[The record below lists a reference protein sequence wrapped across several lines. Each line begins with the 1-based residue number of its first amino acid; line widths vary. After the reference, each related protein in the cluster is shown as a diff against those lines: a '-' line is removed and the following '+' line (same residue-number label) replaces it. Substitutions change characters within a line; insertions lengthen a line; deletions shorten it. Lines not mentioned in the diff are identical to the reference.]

1 MNTVLLLAFFA
12 TPVAVGAL
20 MGWWQW
26 FIPRRRLNKIFAECR
41 RARLARLAS
50 EQALEQALVSL

>member
-1 MNTVLLLAFFA
+1 MNAVLLFVLFA
-12 TPVAVGAL
+12 TPVIIGAA

-26 FIPRRRLNKIFAECR
+26 FMPRHRLNKIFAECR

-50 EQALEQALVSL
+50 EHALEQALT